1 MEENMAAEQSEDLEE
16 QFDLD
21 LFAEEEEPGGLFED
35 ATEAEQTG
43 ESEETAEGG
52 EQSDEEQKPNTE
64 LVTIPFNGQEIQV
77 TKEQAAQLVQRSVAY
92 EQQKREMEQLRNSP
106 ERTILQEMAMQAGVP
121 YEQFLQTFTQNI
133 QAQQIQTRAAQ
144 LAQEKFLDE
153 DTALQ
158 LAKLEIENQKL
169 SSQQQMTISRQQEI
183 QRQIQMEQQAKAQ
196 KQQAFIQEIGA
207 LCQQYPDFQ
216 TKYPT
221 LDKMPQEM
229 QQAIQSGGSITA
241 AYQSILLKEKD
252 NEIAMLKQNQTNV
265 QRAPGSAAGNG
276 SNDTDAFL
284 NALWSD
290 D

>member
-1 MEENMAAEQSEDLEE
+1 MDGSMTTEQQPENMEE

-21 LFAEEEEPGGLFED
+21 LFTDEDEPGGLFDD
-35 ATEAEQTG
+35 ATETEPAE
-43 ESEETAEGG
+43 ESEEAAEGG
-52 EQSDEEQKPNTE
+52 EETEASPDAE

-183 QRQIQMEQQAKAQ
+183 QRQIQMEQQA
-196 KQQAFIQEIGA
+196 FIQEIGA